1 MIYRGWNKSS
11 NHHHHKWK
19 KKRCAESGGSKNVRH
34 EIKRKKGS
42 QKSKTN
48 KRKNLDWLIIGPR
61 PVPQVRQ
68 GLVLSHGSPSCPPVT
83 RVPALSSGHS
93 GSRSVPQSYSLF
105 YLLIKSFLLLFSNN
119 MSLLVFAVK
128 VKWKGKD
135 LFELVCRTLGL
146 RETWFF
152 GLRYNVKDTVAWLKL
167 DKKVS

>member
-19 KKRCAESGGSKNVRH
+19 EKRCAESGGSKNVRH
-34 EIKRKKGS
+34 EIKKRKVHKNPK
-42 QKSKTN
+42 QT
-48 KRKNLDWLIIGPR
+48 RKNLDWLIIGPR

-83 RVPALSSGHS
+83 RVPVLSLGHS

-119 MSLLVFAVK
+119 LSLLVFAVK